1 MSQNHL
7 ITQQGLFENSKKEI
21 ESQEREIYS
30 RSQEKD
36 AQSESCRDKPG
47 LRGEDVL

>member
-7 ITQQGLFENSKKEI
+7 IIQQELFENSKKEI
-21 ESQEREIYS
+21 ESQERVIYF

-36 AQSESCRDKPG
+36 A
-47 LRGEDVL
+47 